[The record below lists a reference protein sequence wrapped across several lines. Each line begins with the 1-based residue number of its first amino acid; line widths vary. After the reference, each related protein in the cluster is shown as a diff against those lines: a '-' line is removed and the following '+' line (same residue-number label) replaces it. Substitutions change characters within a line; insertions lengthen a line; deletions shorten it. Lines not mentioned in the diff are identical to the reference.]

1 MDDLMVSYA
10 PAGDGVGPHFD
21 NYDVFLVQGFGRRRW
36 QVSHQDD
43 LALIPNLPLKILE
56 RFEPQGECVLETGDL
71 LYLPPRWAHDGV
83 AMEPCFTYSVGFRA
97 PDHAQLAN
105 AFLEWIADGI
115 HMEGRYAD
123 PDLRVTTRPGELP
136 AKMIADSCRLMESLR
151 WNSQSVRDFLGIYLS
166 EPKSHV
172 VFKPPTRPLS
182 KNTFAS
188 TLKRNSIRLSANSS
202 MLYEGRN
209 IYINGEH
216 EAIDRRSAFVLSTL
230 ADSRTLDGSK
240 VTMVQP
246 LLELLYQWYRAG
258 FIELR
263 QNR

>member
-1 MDDLMVSYA
+1 
-10 PAGDGVGPHFD
+10 
-21 NYDVFLVQGFGRRRW
+21 
-36 QVSHQDD
+36 
-43 LALIPNLPLKILE
+43 
-56 RFEPQGECVLETGDL
+56 
-71 LYLPPRWAHDGV
+71 
-83 AMEPCFTYSVGFRA
+83 
-97 PDHAQLAN
+97 
-105 AFLEWIADGI
+105 
-115 HMEGRYAD
+115 
-123 PDLRVTTRPGELP
+123 
-136 AKMIADSCRLMESLR
+136 MIADSCRLMESLR

-172 VFKPPTRPLS
+172 VFKPPTKPLS